1 MDDDDDNDCDDDDDD
16 DCDNGDDDLG
26 GQVVKEI
33 QEEQLLDRVES
44 AGETIMYVVVIIIM
58 IIRIIMIGDSDD
70 DDNDN
75 TGETIMD
82 VATQDEQDPLQV
94 GTDRA

>member
-16 DCDNGDDDLG
+16 DYDNGDDDLG

-44 AGETIMYVVVIIIM
+44 AGETIMYVVVINIM
-58 IIRIIMIGDSDD
+58 IIGIIVIGDCDD

>member
-1 MDDDDDNDCDDDDDD
+1 M
-16 DCDNGDDDLG
+16 
-26 GQVVKEI
+26 VKEI

-58 IIRIIMIGDSDD
+58 IIGIIMIGDCDD
-70 DDNDN
+70 DDND
-75 TGETIMD
+75 GETIMD